1 MVISDALLNQIKCC
15 LSTDGHI
22 VIEPVVLKCGGNAC
36 RECANSSP
44 NTFSFSNSFSIDCF
58 SCSHKH
64 EKTELLN
71 APANKFASIFIKSSL
86 HDLFEYI
93 EVKLDSTYS
102 LLKSTTCVI
111 SQLL

>member
-36 RECANSSP
+36 RECANP
-44 NTFSFSNSFSIDCF
+44 NTFSIDCF

-71 APANKFASIFIKSSL
+71 APVNKFAILIKWTLGRRKRERERCS
-86 HDLFEYI
+86 
-93 EVKLDSTYS
+93 
-102 LLKSTTCVI
+102 
-111 SQLL
+111 

>member
-44 NTFSFSNSFSIDCF
+44 NTFSIDCF

-64 EKTELLN
+64 ERTELLN

-102 LLKSTTCVI
+102 LLTGTVSVKSTCI
-111 SQLL
+111 NC

>member
-1 MVISDALLNQIKCC
+1 MVISNDLLNQIKCC

-22 VIEPVVLKCGGNAC
+22 VIEPVVLNCGGNAC
-36 RECANSSP
+36 KECVKSSLNNIP
-44 NTFSFSNSFSIDCF
+44 IDCF
-58 SCSHKH
+58 SCSRKH
-64 EKTELLN
+64 DRNELLK

>member
-44 NTFSFSNSFSIDCF
+44 NDCF
-58 SCSHKH
+58 SCNHKH

-93 EVKLDSTYS
+93 EVKLDSTKS
-102 LLKSTTCVI
+102 LLTGMVSEKSTLINC
-111 SQLL
+111 

>member
-1 MVISDALLNQIKCC
+1 MVVPNDLLNQIKCC
-15 LSTDGHI
+15 LSKDGHI

-36 RECANSSP
+36 RECVKSSLNNIP
-44 NTFSFSNSFSIDCF
+44 IHCF

-93 EVKLDSTYS
+93 EVKLDSTKS
-102 LLKSTTCVI
+102 LLKSTTRVI
-111 SQLL
+111 S